1 MYYVENHHPAIIP
14 KVVFQ
19 KVQEEIARRS
29 SKRKIMQKSAKT
41 EQGKYSAKYAL
52 TERLICGECGSPY
65 KRCTWTQR
73 GQKRIVWR
81 CVSRLEYGRKYCH
94 NSPTIDEPELHKAI
108 LAAINNYADTQRAKD
123 IALQCAEEAIGEC
136 KHNGVNIAELRARLE
151 NVKSQQDVRRDKILA
166 DMNDQAL
173 IDKMQMLE
181 TAKQEVQ
188 SQIQRY
194 EDCGEILRK
203 RQKPQSG
210 TSKIA

>member
-1 MYYVENHHPAIIP
+1 MDIAAIP
-14 KVVFQ
+14 
-19 KVQEEIARRS
+19 ETALARTSTLS
-29 SKRKIMQKSAKT
+29 S
-41 EQGKYSAKYAL
+41 
-52 TERLICGECGSPY
+52 CN
-65 KRCTWTQR
+65 
-73 GQKRIVWR
+73 RIT
-81 CVSRLEYGRKYCH
+81 L
-94 NSPTIDEPELHKAI
+94 DEPELHKAI

-151 NVKSQQDVRRDKILA
+151 NVKSQQDVLLDKILA

-194 EDCGEILRK
+194 EDAEKSCEKDKSRSQELQKLLKEHPAGLSEYDDHLVRKTVKEIRVLGKERMEVQFYGDEK
-203 RQKPQSG
+203 KNTQS
-210 TSKIA
+210 I